1 MATTTNYGWTTPND
15 TDLVKD
21 GAAAIRTLGSSVDST
36 VYSLDQDNVKITE
49 FVAKGDLLGASAE
62 NTPARLGVGANG
74 TVLTADSVETTGL
87 KWVTPSASTSSYTLL
102 GSAALTGNTTITVS
116 GLSGY
121 NNLFVTMDGA
131 STGTN
136 YSFIT
141 FKFNS
146 AAANHFAFGNKIQWQ
161 SSYGS
166 GLVATINQS
175 NVGAIQFGRMPNNV
189 GATGNGTIQIS
200 GANTT
205 VIKPFLFQ
213 AGFGP
218 DGGFYDME
226 TVNGGGYFDAAAVIS
241 SVSLIS
247 STGNFD
253 AGTLSV
259 YGSVA

>member
-1 MATTTNYGWTTPND
+1 MATTTNYGWTTPDD

-21 GAAAIRTLGSSVDST
+21 GAAAIRTLGSSVDTTTKALNPST
-36 VYSLDQDNVKITE
+36 TE
-49 FVAKGDLLGASAE
+49 GDIEYRSSTADTNS
-62 NTPARLGVGANG
+62 RLAIG
-74 TVLTADSVETTGL
+74 TAGQVLTVNGGATAPE
-87 KWVTPSASTSSYTLL
+87 WAAAASTTASYTLL
-102 GSAALTGNTTITVS
+102 GSAALTGATTITVS

-121 NNLFVTMDGA
+121 NNLFVTMNGA
-131 STGTN
+131 STATN
-136 YSFIT
+136 NSFIT

-146 AAANHFAFGNKIQWQ
+146 ASANHYAFGSKIQWQ

-166 GLVATINQS
+166 GLPAPINQT

-189 GATGNGTIQIS
+189 GATGNGTIQIV

-205 VIKPFLFQ
+205 VVKPFLFQ
-213 AGFGP
+213 AGFTP
-218 DGGFYDME
+218 DGGFYDE
-226 TVNGGGYFDAAAVIS
+226 EFVNGGGYFDASAVIS